1 MQPRFSPITA
11 ALPADEE
18 LGRINER
25 LRTDLW
31 REAHEARAELRRQ
44 MAAYV
49 PPNPSTS
56 KREDQLL
63 FSAVVFAGC
72 ALGMLLLACWL
83 AWKGGSL

>member
-1 MQPRFSPITA
+1 MQPRFQPLTA

-18 LGRINER
+18 LGRINES
-25 LRTDLW
+25 LRADLW

-49 PPNPSTS
+49 PPNPS

-63 FSAVVFAGC
+63 FSAVVFAGG
-72 ALGMLLLACWL
+72 AVGMLVLACWL